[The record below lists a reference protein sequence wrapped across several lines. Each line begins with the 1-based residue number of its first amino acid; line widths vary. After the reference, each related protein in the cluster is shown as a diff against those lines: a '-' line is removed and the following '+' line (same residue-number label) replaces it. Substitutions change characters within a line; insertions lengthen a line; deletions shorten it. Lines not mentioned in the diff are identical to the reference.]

1 MHPIDLWWYL
11 VHLAVVLI
19 PSHPVLVHHL
29 LGISHRIWT
38 KLKTREMG
46 TKMKRGIVVSFE
58 WTEKEAG
65 GGYRDKETW
74 AISYNHASLR

>member
-1 MHPIDLWWYL
+1 MHPIDLWWYM

-58 WTEKEAG
+58 
-65 GGYRDKETW
+65 
-74 AISYNHASLR
+74 